1 MTIIQSVWRIVDRK
15 LTCILI
21 KSDLRGASLVAQ
33 MVKNLPARA
42 GDLGLTPWLGRSS
55 IAGNGY
61 PLQYS
66 CLENPMDRGA
76 WQATSAR
83 LQRVRHD

>member
-33 MVKNLPARA
+33 MVKNLPASA
-42 GDLGLTPWLGRSS
+42 GDLGLTPWLED
-55 IAGNGY
+55 
-61 PLQYS
+61 PL
-66 CLENPMDRGA
+66 
-76 WQATSAR
+76 
-83 LQRVRHD
+83 